1 MVTAIEA
8 VKRQY
13 REYLEAAIEDHAV
26 IPALMASPQGISTSG
41 DHRETVV
48 HEESH
53 RGFSTFGIRPER
65 IVPKVSYRTF
75 SITRDHP
82 EAGIYRM
89 SLEGNLCVF
98 CSTLPERRMEDQF
111 AEFVAEWQRGTGG
124 LSSPRAI
131 AGHPAYQQIIKMGAP
146 AIPMILQELQ
156 ENGGWWYPALRILT
170 GENPVP
176 EEAKGQPPLNR
187 EAWLEWGRR
196 NGYPQT

>member
-13 REYLEAAIEDHAV
+13 VEAAIEDHAV
-26 IPALMASPQGISTSG
+26 TVVLMASPRGTSISG
-41 DHRETVV
+41 GHRETVV
-48 HEESH
+48 HGGSH
-53 RGFSTFGIRPER
+53 RGSSTFGIRPER
-65 IVPKVSYRTF
+65 IAPKVSYRTI
-75 SITRDHP
+75 STTRDHP
-82 EAGIYRM
+82 EAEISKL

-131 AGHPAYQQIIKMGAP
+131 AGHPAYQQIIEMGAP

-187 EAWLEWGRR
+187 DAWLEWGRK
-196 NGYPQT
+196 NDHLQT